1 MAYEL
6 VQDFQ
11 YINDKK
17 QILTLPKGTKV
28 ENEKDGYF
36 IFKVRGKTLSLET
49 DLVVNNPEFFKK
61 TDWVIDLAEILKKN
75 KKATSPRLAKIVGE
89 FFTDSVMKGQTLV
102 SEQLLHTM
110 LEACRIQY
118 YSLKDESFLEPIKKL
133 GWSYNERGVY
143 PPTSK

>member
-28 ENEKDGYF
+28 ENEKDGFF
-36 IFKVRGKTLSLET
+36 IFKVRGKTLSLEME
-49 DLVVNNPEFFKK
+49 LVMSNPEFFKK
-61 TDWVIDLAEILKKN
+61 TDWVIDLAELLKKN
-75 KKATSPRLAKIVGE
+75 RKATSPRLAKMIGDFVVS
-89 FFTDSVMKGQTLV
+89 DVMKGQTLV
-102 SEQLLHTM
+102 NEAILHTM
-110 LEACRIQY
+110 MEACRIQY
-118 YSLKDESFLEPIKKL
+118 YSIKDESFLEPIKKL

-143 PPTSK
+143 PPTK